1 MEAPNLLAENNS
13 SQNNGRILQDYCTW
27 EVDRK
32 DIFFIASTQFR
43 TLGFAEVKEEL
54 QSLVVVQELKKKLCM
69 AFSAE
74 ERNL

>member
-1 MEAPNLLAENNS
+1 MFS
-13 SQNNGRILQDYCTW
+13 
-27 EVDRK
+27 
-32 DIFFIASTQFR
+32 IASTQTGTSAQFR

-69 AFSAE
+69 AFSTE